1 LPTIFSLLFGRW
13 YDSPCQLKQAD
24 PCFFF
29 KAFCHLNKLS

>member
-1 LPTIFSLLFGRW
+1 LGRW